1 LSDEVLV
8 EGSFNPEVS
17 KIIEDIEQQRDI
29 IHDRDNIDLIISGD
43 IQVESTTFEEAWNN
57 IQI

>member
-8 EGSFNPEVS
+8 EGSFNPEFS

-29 IHDRDNIDLIISGD
+29 IHDRDNIDLVSGD